1 MTEPV
6 SGTVLLPRGGAWG
19 DRAAGAVRARGGT
32 PWVVPLLH
40 TTPVNSPEVEAARSV
55 LAAGEVDWLVVTSA
69 ATVDLVRDWR
79 IRAKVAAVGPATAS
93 TLREAGI
100 AVDLVPE
107 HTYSATGLLQ
117 VWPSGGGRVLLLRSD
132 LARATLADGLAG
144 RGCEV
149 RDVVGYRTTAAPVS
163 AGDAAAVQSGRADAV
178 LVTSG
183 SVARALAALNPP
195 ASTVVVSIGPVTTG
209 EAREAGLTVTAEA
222 GERTLAAMLD
232 ALAAAQEE
240 KS

>member
-1 MTEPV
+1 MLLDLDGVVWRGDEPIPGAAAAIARLV
-6 SGTVLLPRGGAWG
+6 AGGWRVAYF
-19 DRAAGAVRARGGT
+19 T
-32 PWVVPLLH
+32 NNSYPPLATH
-40 TTPVNSPEVEAARSV
+40 
-55 LAAGEVDWLVVTSA
+55 LAKLERIGVHATAENFLTSA
-69 ATVDLVRDWR
+69 QA
-79 IRAKVAAVGPATAS
+79 AAVCCAPNERVLVLGGDGICEA
-93 TLREAGI
+93 LREAGI

-144 RGCEV
+144 RECEV